1 MLNVKINDKAPEFC
15 LPDKDEKNICLK
27 DYNGKW
33 VVLYFYPKDMTSGCT
48 IEAIDFT
55 SKLPDFVK
63 KNAVVIGVSPDS
75 PKRHQKFIDK
85 HELKVILASDE
96 EKKMLEEYGV
106 WQEKKMYGK
115 TYFGVVRTTML
126 INPEG
131 IISEIWNKVRVKEH
145 VQSVFDRLVEL
156 QQ

>member
-27 DYNGKW
+27 DYKGKW

-55 SKLPDFVK
+55 SKLPDFAK
-63 KNAVVIGVSPDS
+63 NNAVVIGVSPDS
-75 PKRHQKFIDK
+75 PKRHQKFIEK

-96 EKKMLEEYGV
+96 EKKILEEYGV

-115 TYFGVVRTTML
+115 TYFGVVRSTIL
-126 INPEG
+126 INPDG
-131 IISEIWNKVRVKEH
+131 MISEIWEKVRVKEH

>member
-27 DYNGKW
+27 DYKGKW

-55 SKLPDFVK
+55 SKLPEFAK

-75 PKRHQKFIDK
+75 PQRHQKFIDK

-115 TYFGVVRTTML
+115 TYFGVVRTTIL
-126 INPEG
+126 INPKG